1 MTPEKTIAISRVISW
16 NLPASMKRGVSYK
29 ITGELQPRSPGIKV
43 ILDDGKNQLSTT
55 SLADG
60 KFEFDFTPTKIG
72 VIQFRIVTVTEPGFS
87 GSATAPASVLV
98 R

>member
-1 MTPEKTIAISRVISW
+1 
-16 NLPASMKRGVSYK
+16 
-29 ITGELQPRSPGIKV
+29 
-43 ILDDGKNQLSTT
+43 
-55 SLADG
+55 LADG

-72 VIQFRIVTVTEPGFS
+72 VIQFRIVTETEPGFS